1 MSFFR
6 FLASLVRSAVVL
18 FCRPAAPSAPV
29 ATPAVPGE
37 PSKPSVALTLER
49 IILSETESIGP
60 MPRTGG
66 VIHAVDAAEAKIVAA
81 ALIDAA
87 HAHGLAVSLLA
98 GYARTES
105 DFDPHADDPNWQ
117 DRQPNETAADAFR
130 HDDVG
135 EAQIDGAGL
144 LLMPEFRGKTILQ
157 IRAAADDPAWA
168 FEHMAQIIIS
178 DREQL
183 DVAFLADPSLVA
195 KIPNGDKRIAYANSY
210 NAGVHGT
217 INALRSATPKLA
229 YGSKVVARADGWAS
243 LLGDARP

>member
-1 MSFFR
+1 MQNFFQ
-6 FLASLVRSAVVL
+6 FLLGFVQTAIVYLRRPPAPTSPVVM
-18 FCRPAAPSAPV
+18 
-29 ATPAVPGE
+29 PAVPGG

-66 VIHAVDAAEAKIVAA
+66 VIHVVDAAEAKIVAV

-87 HAHGLAVSLLA
+87 RAHGLLVSLLT

-105 DFDPHADDPNWQ
+105 DFDPRADDPNWQ
-117 DRQPNETAADAFR
+117 DRQPNETAEDAFR

-144 LLMPEFRGKTILQ
+144 LLMSEFRGKTIAQ

-168 FEHMAQIIIS
+168 FDHMAQIIIS
-178 DREQL
+178 DRKQL
-183 DVAFLADPSLVA
+183 DAAFLADPSLLA
-195 KIPNGDKRIAYANSY
+195 KIRNGDKRIAYATSY
-210 NAGVHGT
+210 NAGVRGT
-217 INALRSATPKLA
+217 LRSLRSPNPNLA
-229 YGSKVVARADGWAS
+229 YGLKVISRADAWAPMLDTAS
-243 LLGDARP
+243 